1 MFVERSEGH
10 EGKQKQMYS
19 VTAATSACDIIY
31 QLSSD
36 VDILQIYIFLNTFPL
51 SVYYYSLIVT
61 GGRNCLSLYEH
72 KDLVM

>member
-36 VDILQIYIFLNTFPL
+36 VDILQIYILRNTFPL
-51 SVYYYSLIVT
+51 SVYDYSFNSDWGKGLFELI
-61 GGRNCLSLYEH
+61 
-72 KDLVM
+72 

>member
-51 SVYYYSLIVT
+51 SVYYCSFNSDWGKGLFELIWA
-61 GGRNCLSLYEH
+61 
-72 KDLVM
+72 